1 MIHNVYIPSLK
12 RNWPEGWRE
21 LQGMA
26 DGCDMIIEHMVML
39 NVRDDLLAAQYPE
52 SHAVAEST
60 SAFFSH
66 RATDDHV
73 PILAHSWTG
82 PRLLHED
89 LLVCLEIHYSTAVDV
104 PSIFLVTEAG
114 MLSGCGMNS
123 DGLAVAGNRLLS
135 REDAAP
141 ILYSEFPVTLL
152 ERVALEQ
159 ASLDSARKVC
169 KKHVRHASKHLLM
182 GTGAGFSTSLEL
194 SPPDL
199 AFVDN
204 GVIGSDTKLHTNR
217 FQSFEAF
224 KCGRHLV
231 TDRYRGENSL
241 LRSLRLGDL
250 IYGQDGARVSGEQI
264 QGIFSDHEGN
274 GEARICHHVEDDQRD
289 DDQGENEPTMTVA
302 FVMFDTNRKVI
313 SICKGPPCKGS
324 MVHFTFGEDNSVHAD
339 ADVSISLED
348 MEIAEMDDA
357 SGDTEASSMSDNASL
372 WFAATGGLPPTNNLQ
387 APRNVYTGIA
397 APCPSP
403 TNSPPRHAVV
413 QGLREGA
420 AADHMIG
427 TSFSA
432 RSRSPVSIL
441 PEPAV
446 GPTASAVHDMASEAL
461 GATDEM
467 KSSSEAKD
475 PAPSPN
481 PADFPDLDPVLF
493 KPAEDTKEEPA
504 HGRGGKRGFY
514 DPVRNNLR
522 ECSDED
528 KTTKRVRK

>member
-1 MIHNVYIPSLK
+1 
-12 RNWPEGWRE
+12 
-21 LQGMA
+21 
-26 DGCDMIIEHMVML
+26 
-39 NVRDDLLAAQYPE
+39 
-52 SHAVAEST
+52 VAEST

-66 RATDDHV
+66 RASDDHV
-73 PILAHSWTG
+73 PILGHSWTA
-82 PRLLHED
+82 PKLLHDED
-89 LLVCLEIHYSTAVDV
+89 LLVCLEIHYSTAEKVLT
-104 PSIFLVTEAG
+104 SIFLVTEAG

-135 REDAAP
+135 RADATP

-159 ASLDSARKVC
+159 VGLDDAREDC
-169 KKHVRHASKHLLM
+169 EKHVRHASKHLLM
-182 GTGAGFSTSLEL
+182 GTSAGFSTSLEL

-199 AFVDN
+199 AFVYN
-204 GVIGSDTKLHTNR
+204 GVMGSNTKLHTNR

-224 KCGRHLV
+224 KCGRHMMA
-231 TDRYRGENSL
+231 DRYRGKSSL
-241 LRSLRLGDL
+241 PRSRRLGDL
-250 IYGQDGARVSGEQI
+250 IYRQDGARVSGEQI

-274 GEARICHHVEDDQRD
+274 GEGRICHHDEDDQD
-289 DDQGENEPTMTVA
+289 DDEATMTVA

-324 MVHFTFGEDNSVHAD
+324 LVHFTFGEDNSVHAD
-339 ADVSISLED
+339 ADVGIGLED
-348 MEIAEMDDA
+348 MEIAETDDA
-357 SGDTEASSMSDNASL
+357 SGDTEASSVSDNTSL
-372 WFAATGGLPPTNNLQ
+372 WFAATGGPPPTDNLA

-403 TNSPPRHAVV
+403 TNSPPRHAGV
-413 QGLREGA
+413 QALKEGA

-427 TSFSA
+427 ISLAA

-446 GPTASAVHDMASEAL
+446 GHTASAACETAGETPGVM
-461 GATDEM
+461 DEM
-467 KSSSEAKD
+467 QSSSEAKD
-475 PAPSPN
+475 LAPSLN

-493 KPAEDTKEEPA
+493 KPVEDGDKEPA
-504 HGRGGKRGFY
+504 RGRGEKRGFY
-514 DPVRNNLR
+514 DPVRDNIR
-522 ECSDED
+522 ECSGED